1 MFNHIIRCT
10 PSCFTTNSLSSVTEA
25 LVQEL
30 YSSCTE
36 YMSYDLWF
44 ISLIYH
50 FVSDRNKHQYSS
62 KLHLFSF
69 SSQIIFSWP
78 SWDNLFL
85 ASNKM
90 GPYFKSVPLF
100 PSSPASYPLSLQQD
114 LAYQWRISSF
124 NKSLLLQ
131 SPFPLVFPAWLVDL
145 TQLLLAG
152 VFGVRVWSRLLGW
165 MDSRSKI
172 TKDVLSHY
180 GLRKCMQQHVWVMVC
195 KDVYVHRHTLEVNG
209 LFLHAGRRECINAVL
224 YTSIHPQVGLRL
236 SLYACD
242 QNNKLLKRC
251 PKPASLLFLYHRLP
265 LTLVGHGKK

>member
-30 YSSCTE
+30 YSSRTE

-90 GPYFKSVPLF
+90 GPYFKSVLLF

-124 NKSLLLQ
+124 NKSLSLSFQPDLWTSHSFS
-131 SPFPLVFPAWLVDL
+131 SPGSL
-145 TQLLLAG
+145 
-152 VFGVRVWSRLLGW
+152 
-165 MDSRSKI
+165 
-172 TKDVLSHY
+172 
-180 GLRKCMQQHVWVMVC
+180 
-195 KDVYVHRHTLEVNG
+195 VYVC
-209 LFLHAGRRECINAVL
+209 GRGCSAEW
-224 YTSIHPQVGLRL
+224 
-236 SLYACD
+236 
-242 QNNKLLKRC
+242 
-251 PKPASLLFLYHRLP
+251 
-265 LTLVGHGKK
+265 TLVRRWQKTCLVTTGFGNVCSSMCGWWCVRTYMCTGTRWRWMVYFYMREGENV